1 MDKGAP
7 YGQGR
12 AHRMDKGGR
21 TVWTREGAP
30 YGQGRTVWTRAHRM
44 DKGAPYGQGRTVW
57 TSAHRMD
64 KRCSAAA
71 AWMSASA
78 GALAALPEAPLSATC
93 CM

>member
-12 AHRMDKGGR
+12 AHRMDKG
-21 TVWTREGAP
+21 
-30 YGQGRTVWTRAHRM
+30 GRTVWTRAHRM